1 MLNISSV
8 LKFIRDGV
16 QSGMERYVVVDDEHI
31 IDNITGLKLH
41 IYDDWFK
48 FTHDGDLVATMRDFD
63 TNVEQ
68 PLIWEIKALITRPE
82 TIEQRKSEY
91 LPMIKKRR
99 GNFSNFLENPTP
111 VTPKHVVMEDD
122 TDEYT
127 G

>member
-8 LKFIRDGV
+8 LKFIHKGI
-16 QSGMERYVVVDDEHI
+16 QSGNERYVVIDDEHV
-31 IDNITGLKLH
+31 IDNMTGLKLH

-48 FTHDGDLVATMRDFD
+48 ITHDDDLVVTMRDFD

-68 PLIWEIKALITRPE
+68 PIIWEIKALITKPE
-82 TIEQRKSEY
+82 VIEMKKASY
-91 LPMIKKRR
+91 LTDIKARR
-99 GNFSNFLENPTP
+99 ENLSAYLENPTP
-111 VTPKHVVMEDD
+111 VESKYVVMEDD